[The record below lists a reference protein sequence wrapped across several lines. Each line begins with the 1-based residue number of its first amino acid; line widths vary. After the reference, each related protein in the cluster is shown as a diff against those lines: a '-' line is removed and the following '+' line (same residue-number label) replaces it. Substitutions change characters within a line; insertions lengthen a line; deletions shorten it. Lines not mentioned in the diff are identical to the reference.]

1 MAIDVRFFTEASV
14 ISIPQI
20 DAFRI
25 PDNVEL
31 TEFMEVKI
39 TLEINCGAVHG
50 VQVVRV
56 VAA

>member
-1 MAIDVRFFTEASV
+1 M
-14 ISIPQI
+14 ISKFQKRGLRILRDIPQI